1 MIDLS
6 FEPKEIF
13 VSIDGTDYRVAD
25 RTDEI
30 EQRLAA
36 HDKRIGAVSTFESDY
51 ELVEILLGKD
61 AAAKIFPLGKKENL
75 TRLAYIALGVLEA
88 YNAEVKEIREREL
101 ERSLAQ
107 MDKMASRAEPVLEM
121 IQRSEN
127 VRGIRTPSGRK

>member
-6 FEPKEIF
+6 YEPKEIF
-13 VSIDGTDYRVAD
+13 VSIDGTEYRVVD
-25 RTDEI
+25 RTDEV
-30 EQRLAA
+30 EGRLAA
-36 HDKRIGAVSTFESDY
+36 HDKRIGAVSTFDSDY
-51 ELVEILLGKD
+51 KLVEILLGKE
-61 AAAKIFPLGKKENL
+61 AVAKIFPLGKKENL

-88 YNAEVKEIREREL
+88 YNAEVQAIREREL

-127 VRGIRTPSGRK
+127 ARGVRKGAVRK